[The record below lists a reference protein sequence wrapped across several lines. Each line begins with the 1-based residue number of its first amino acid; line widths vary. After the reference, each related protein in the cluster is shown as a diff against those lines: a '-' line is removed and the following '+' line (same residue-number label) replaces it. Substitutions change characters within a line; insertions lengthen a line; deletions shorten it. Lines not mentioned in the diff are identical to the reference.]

1 LVDLG
6 SYVYNLFCELI
17 PKHDGGYA
25 LNAIALVKHVPD
37 TAQLSGA
44 MDGLRLM
51 AEGPHIINPWDEYAV
66 EECLRLKEAHGGQV
80 TVLSL
85 GPAEAAESLKQGLAM
100 GADEAVLLS
109 DPAFEG
115 GDTLATARALAAAV
129 NKLGD
134 WDIVIA
140 GRSAL
145 DGDTAQTAIQV
156 AALLGVP
163 HLTYVACIREIDFD
177 AKTITVERTL
187 EGGREVLISKLPCVI
202 SVVKEINEPR
212 YPSFIGIRKA
222 AKASIPTWAVADLG
236 LDPADLGAAASGV
249 QWPEISLPPTREGD
263 CEIIAGDSPEAIAA
277 ALVDKLMA
285 EKII

>member
-1 LVDLG
+1 
-6 SYVYNLFCELI
+6 
-17 PKHDGGYA
+17 

-37 TAQLSGA
+37 TAQISSA
-44 MDGLRLM
+44 MDGLRLLT
-51 AEGPHIINPWDEYAV
+51 EGPRIINPWDEYAV
-66 EECLRLKEAHGGQV
+66 EECLKLKEAHGGQV
-80 TVLSL
+80 TLLSL
-85 GPAEAAESLKQGLAM
+85 GRAEATEALKQGLAM
-100 GADEAVLLS
+100 GADQAVLLS

-129 NKLGD
+129 DKLGG

-156 AALLGVP
+156 AALLDVP
-163 HLTYVACIREIDFD
+163 QLTYVARIREIDFD
-177 AKTITVERTL
+177 ARTITVERML
-187 EGGREVLISKLPCVI
+187 EGGREVLTSKLPCVV

-222 AKASIPTWAVADLG
+222 AKATIPTWTVADLG
-236 LDPADLGAAASGV
+236 LGPAAVGAAAAGV
-249 QWPEISLPPTREGD
+249 QWPEISIPSTHEGE
-263 CEIIAGDSPEAIAA
+263 CEMITGDSPEAIAA
-277 ALVDKLMA
+277 ALADRLMA